1 VRPSH
6 TTLARSP
13 GNRTGEAGYNLV
25 ILMVA
30 VTVLNILVAAA
41 IPLWRTASKRDKEEE
56 LIFRGWQYAEA
67 IRVFQHRYGRLP
79 VRLEELIEVKPR
91 CIRQL
96 WTDPMTG
103 KRDWVLI
110 HVGAPGTGVPTP
122 GNPGNPGDATD
133 PDAPGQGAGPGT
145 GDENGGDQGPGTDPG
160 SFQPGATHDTT
171 IGPIRGVRS
180 RSDGKAIKRLFDADR
195 YDRWLFTVDLLQVS
209 NVSAGGV
216 GVPAPPIREP
226 IKWKGRPFRDGLN
239 PGGAPVPGIPG
250 QPVPTPGTRGI
261 PGGTGQPKPEPPAPQ
276 LPLPPGGNDGG
287 A

>member
-1 VRPSH
+1 VKPKPATPERPQAS
-6 TTLARSP
+6 ASS
-13 GNRTGEAGYNLV
+13 EAGYNLV

-79 VRLEELIEVKPR
+79 VLLEELIEVKPR

-110 HVGAPGTGVPTP
+110 HVGAPGAGVPTP
-122 GNPGNPGDATD
+122 GNGADPNNPG
-133 PDAPGQGAGPGT
+133 GQGGDGQGNDGQGN
-145 GDENGGDQGPGTDPG
+145 GDENGADQGPGTDPG
-160 SFQPGATHDTT
+160 SFNPGATHDTA

-180 RSDGKAIKRLFDADR
+180 RSGEKAIKRLFDTDR
-195 YDRWLFTVDLLQVS
+195 YDRWLFTIDELQVGIV
-209 NVSAGGV
+209 NAGGV
-216 GVPAPPIREP
+216 GVNAPPIREP
-226 IKWKGRPFRDGLN
+226 VKWKGRPFRDGINPRGAQMPGNQN
-239 PGGAPVPGIPG
+239 PGNPA
-250 QPVPTPGTRGI
+250 PTPGTRGI
-261 PGGTGQPKPEPPAPQ
+261 PGGTGQPKPEP

-287 A
+287 G